1 MNILTVGSNVIYS
14 SKLWGRYVVEIMKHS
29 YFLLPA
35 YWSSGVSSSSSSFK
49 SLKARVNRSHSNSL
63 LKRKKIL
70 NNPSSTFIVDAKFFV
85 QKQDNRILICLDDY
99 KTFSL
104 WRGVFTENFKLNR
117 AQFTTCEYV
126 MLLNFRFRYSC
137 ISPSYVNFTKNL
149 ITYLPDAFTL
159 TKNSVT
165 PSTCDLTAWNLRKG
179 VEGLVINE
187 KNNSVCTLFTFS
199 LRMKISKSRLWNSKI
214 SRLYKKKVKERKAR
228 EK

>member
-14 SKLWGRYVVEIMKHS
+14 SKLWGRYVVEVMKHS

-35 YWSSGVSSSSSSFK
+35 YWSSGVSSSLSSFK
-49 SLKARVNRSHSNSL
+49 SLKTRVNRSHSNSL

-137 ISPSYVNFTKNL
+137 ISPSYVNFMKNL
-149 ITYLPDAFTL
+149 ITYVPDSMGCVPLWPGFRFGLRHFGPDTL
-159 TKNSVT
+159 DW
-165 PSTCDLTAWNLRKG
+165 DLLDWDILDRD
-179 VEGLVINE
+179 
-187 KNNSVCTLFTFS
+187 TLARDTLDQGTTEDS
-199 LRMKISKSRLWNSKI
+199 LWPDSLWTELLTLKYILMSK
-214 SRLYKKKVKERKAR
+214 
-228 EK
+228 

>member
-1 MNILTVGSNVIYS
+1 MTII
-14 SKLWGRYVVEIMKHS
+14 KLLVYDEVFSQKI
-29 YFLLPA
+29 
-35 YWSSGVSSSSSSFK
+35 SSSIAR
-49 SLKARVNRSHSNSL
+49 SLRLASM
-63 LKRKKIL
+63 
-70 NNPSSTFIVDAKFFV
+70 
-85 QKQDNRILICLDDY
+85 
-99 KTFSL
+99 
-104 WRGVFTENFKLNR
+104 
-117 AQFTTCEYV
+117 YV
-126 MLLNFRFRYSC
+126 TLLNFRFRYSC